1 MNWICDYVDLSGLD
15 KLALIHRFSLSTAEV
30 ENEIFMKGSDIN
42 GIVVAEIKSV
52 EEHPESRKLHLL
64 KVDIGE
70 AELVDVVCGAPN
82 VAVGLKVPFAKLGA
96 QVGDITIAPRK
107 LAGYTSNGMCC
118 SEKELGISDN
128 NDGLMILDPSYVNGT
143 DIKTLFDIDDIIF
156 EVDNKSLTNR
166 PDLWGHYGIAREF
179 AAISGRKLK
188 PLDCADLNKYS
199 NLPAVDMK
207 IEDPLCQRYS
217 CLIDFTILYWFQVY
231 RK

>member
-15 KLALIHRFSLSTAEV
+15 KLSLIHRFSLSTAEV

-96 QVGDITIAPRK
+96 QIGDITIAPRK

-118 SEKELGISDN
+118 SEKE
-128 NDGLMILDPSYVNGT
+128 P
-143 DIKTLFDIDDIIF
+143 
-156 EVDNKSLTNR
+156 
-166 PDLWGHYGIAREF
+166 
-179 AAISGRKLK
+179 
-188 PLDCADLNKYS
+188 
-199 NLPAVDMK
+199 
-207 IEDPLCQRYS
+207 
-217 CLIDFTILYWFQVY
+217 
-231 RK
+231 